1 MSMEK
6 DEILLHGMQ
15 EQGKTDEIIPVVQ
28 DTSLE
33 ISEVEAPVPAE
44 TEQFPQ
50 LDKKGRKK
58 KPPKTY
64 PRKKL
69 PKMLR
74 KKYSQKKFERKVLKR
89 IYIPRD
95 KEFIA
100 SYFMPVEGAKKPCVM
115 IPDDR
120 IFTKQ
125 ELVRLKILSKEIR
138 KQKGRVKLNR
148 KSATPNTG
156 CIFF

>member
-28 DTSLE
+28 DTSLK

-69 PKMLR
+69 PKMLVTR
-74 KKYSQKKFERKVLKR
+74 HEK
-89 IYIPRD
+89 
-95 KEFIA
+95 
-100 SYFMPVEGAKKPCVM
+100 
-115 IPDDR
+115 
-120 IFTKQ
+120 
-125 ELVRLKILSKEIR
+125 
-138 KQKGRVKLNR
+138 
-148 KSATPNTG
+148 
-156 CIFF
+156 